1 VDEVERQTLSRALEL
16 LAPYADATRA
26 KSDAAEAEQAE
37 MALSGRV
44 RSRLQQAIIDLPGM
58 IEPIGMRAFDISNQI
73 DYSVSNCYRL
83 LHSLARSGIAE
94 LVPGEAPQRW
104 RLVRA
109 HRYGTPVFA
118 QLVANVLPGE
128 WTSCSDVSIAA
139 RGDVFLAERVC
150 WAAEHVPNFPHPQR
164 VLLECG
170 ALHDQGHDHR
180 RRCPREVQDLL
191 AREGVPFTPAGR
203 AASARRVAWDEL
215 RERAR
220 SDAAAAAEAAPVA
233 APLRETARR

>member
-16 LAPYADATRA
+16 LAPYADAARE
-26 KSDAAEAEQAE
+26 KSDAEQAE
-37 MALSGRV
+37 MALAGRV

-104 RLVRA
+104 RLARA

-128 WTSCSDVSIAA
+128 WTSCADVSIAA

-150 WAAEHVPNFPHPQR
+150 WAAENVPNFPHPQR

-170 ALHDQGHDHR
+170 ALHGQGDDHR
-180 RRCPREVQDLL
+180 RRGPGEVQDLL

-203 AASARRVAWDEL
+203 AAAARRVAWDEL

-220 SDAAAAAEAAPVA
+220 SGANASSEAAPGA
-233 APLRETARR
+233 AHVRESVRR